1 MVLYNLAHFNHH
13 EGLFLARNGL
23 RTYYKLVAWKLS
35 LDNNNRETSMSVNK
49 VILVG
54 RLGKDP
60 EVRKMTNG
68 EFVTN
73 ATLATSENWK
83 DKSGEKQEKTEWHNL
98 VFYRRLAEIAGEYLK
113 KGSQI
118 YVEGKLQTRKWQD
131 KEGKDR
137 YNTEIVV
144 NEMTMIGGKSASQH
158 EQKSSQ
164 SGGLKDDDLDIPFGD
179 NVSPK
184 IASAFDDKDYPF

>member
-1 MVLYNLAHFNHH
+1 
-13 EGLFLARNGL
+13 
-23 RTYYKLVAWKLS
+23 
-35 LDNNNRETSMSVNK
+35 MSVNK
-49 VILVG
+49 VILIG

-60 EVRKMTNG
+60 ETRYMTSG
-68 EFVTN
+68 EAVTN

-118 YVEGKLQTRKWQD
+118 YIEGKLTTEKWTD

-137 YNTEIVV
+137 YTTKIIV
-144 NEMTMIGGKSASQH
+144 NEMTMLGGKSTGGSFEVVENKESKPAASSGGSAPAKSAPAG
-158 EQKSSQ
+158 KSSFDNF
-164 SGGLKDDDLDIPFGD
+164 DDDIPF
-179 NVSPK
+179 
-184 IASAFDDKDYPF
+184 